1 MAIETTTS
9 VDELVAK
16 IEQLSVRDQLK
27 IVERV
32 TRHLS
37 ESLSGTPSEEVR
49 GLLATDQ
56 PPPDD
61 DEVKSI
67 LAEALEEKY
76 R

>member
-1 MAIETTTS
+1 MAAEMT
-9 VDELVAK
+9 VDELIAK

-27 IVERV
+27 IVEKV

-37 ESLSGTPSEEVR
+37 ETVAGTPSSQVR
-49 GLLATDQ
+49 GLLATDKE
-56 PPPDD
+56 PPT
-61 DEVKSI
+61 DEEIKDI